1 MARYY
6 KDLDAIRR
14 RYQFIRDEA
23 HYPHLA
29 KTVSLYSLNDLVGV
43 YNHDSLTFDWYRYDE
58 HLGYLQTGSTM
69 LLPEEATVIG
79 GE

>member
-6 KDLDAIRR
+6 RDFDAIRR
-14 RYQFIRDEA
+14 RYQFIRDE
-23 HYPHLA
+23 YSFPHLA
-29 KTVSLYSLNDLVGV
+29 KSVRLYDHNDLVGV
-43 YNHDSLTFDWYRYDE
+43 YNHDTTGYDWYRYDE

-69 LLPEEATVIG
+69 LLPEGATAIG